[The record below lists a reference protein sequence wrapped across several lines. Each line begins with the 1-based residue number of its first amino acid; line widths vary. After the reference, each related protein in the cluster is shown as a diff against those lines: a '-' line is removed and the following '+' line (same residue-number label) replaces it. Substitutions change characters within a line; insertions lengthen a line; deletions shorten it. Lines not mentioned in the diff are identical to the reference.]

1 MTQKYSPYQNLL
13 PALKA
18 REIVS
23 YEGVFTHEAVV
34 RFMQD
39 LSVELGGEKPK
50 KLFVVTIELI
60 QNIKNYSAETFG
72 TVEHNKSGVGVA
84 TVYDGG
90 DLFIA
95 VSGNVVPTASVE
107 RIQAHCMK
115 VQGRTTQELRGLY
128 NEQMKDAPPEGSKGA
143 GLGFIDIALKTSG
156 QVDFEFRTFDND
168 YTFFTIT
175 AFINK
180 L

>member
-23 YEGVFTHEAVV
+23 YEGIFTHEAVV
-34 RFMQD
+34 QFVQE
-39 LSVELGGEKPK
+39 LSYALGGEKPK

-60 QNIKNYSAETFG
+60 QNIKNYSAEVHATPEN
-72 TVEHNKSGVGVA
+72 TQAGVGVA

-90 DLFIA
+90 DVFIA
-95 VSGNVVPTASVE
+95 VSGNIVHSSDVE
-107 RIQAHCMK
+107 RVKSHCAK
-115 VQGRTTQELRGLY
+115 VRGLTSQELRTLY
-128 NEQMKDAPPEGSKGA
+128 NEQMKGNPPEGSKGA
-143 GLGFIDIALKTSG
+143 GLGFIDIAMKTSG
-156 QVDFEFRTFDND
+156 QVDFEFRAFDNE